1 MSVWCDRTVT
11 GGILFLILFTPF
23 AFGSVHPWAFSI
35 MEALIFLLVVV
46 WMTKI
51 IIVRGKGLG
60 VTGLERLTPDAS
72 RLTIVA
78 LPLTL
83 FVVLVLFQMIPLPP
97 SFLRVLSPQ
106 THELYTR
113 SLPGWPSEIP
123 YANLVGGKE
132 QGAKSKEQGAKP
144 APT

>member
-23 AFGSVHPWAFSI
+23 AFGAVHPWAFSI

-72 RLTIVA
+72 RG
-78 LPLTL
+78 P
-83 FVVLVLFQMIPLPP
+83 
-97 SFLRVLSPQ
+97 
-106 THELYTR
+106 
-113 SLPGWPSEIP
+113 
-123 YANLVGGKE
+123 
-132 QGAKSKEQGAKP
+132 
-144 APT
+144 

>member
-60 VTGLERLTPDAS
+60 VTGLERLTPYDR
-72 RLTIVA
+72 RLTPDVISCSSA
-78 LPLTL
+78 FSNDTPAAP
-83 FVVLVLFQMIPLPP
+83 FPP
-97 SFLRVLSPQ
+97 CSF
-106 THELYTR
+106 
-113 SLPGWPSEIP
+113 
-123 YANLVGGKE
+123 A
-132 QGAKSKEQGAKP
+132 ADA
-144 APT
+144 